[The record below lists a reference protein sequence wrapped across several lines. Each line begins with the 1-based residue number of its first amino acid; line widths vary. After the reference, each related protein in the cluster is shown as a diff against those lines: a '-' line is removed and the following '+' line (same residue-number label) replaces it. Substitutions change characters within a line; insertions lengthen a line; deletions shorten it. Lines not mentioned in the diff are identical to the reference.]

1 MKIQYVPQQFVAQT
15 WPRVEEHIKSAMEY
29 GHGDYT
35 LDQIKLL
42 VSMGQWLLL
51 VAIDEEGHIHGAATA
66 SFINYPNDRVA
77 FITFIGGRLIS
88 NQNTFKEMCDILKS
102 NGATKV
108 QGMARPAIARLWK
121 RYGFNERSTLVE
133 TKI

>member
-1 MKIQYVPQQFVAQT
+1 MRVQYVPQQYVAQL
-15 WPRVEEHIKSAMEY
+15 WPRVEEHIRAAMEH

-42 VSMGQWLLL
+42 VCVGQWLLL
-51 VAIDEEGHIHGAATA
+51 VVIDEEGNIHGAATS

-77 FITFIGGRLIS
+77 FITFVGGRLIS
-88 NQNTFKEMCDILKS
+88 NGDTFKEMCDILKS

-108 QGMARPAIARLWK
+108 QGYCRPSVVRLFK
-121 RYGFNERSTLVE
+121 QYGFKERSVVMEVKL
-133 TKI
+133 

>member
-1 MKIQYVPQQFVAQT
+1 MKVQYVPQQFVAQT
-15 WPRVEEHIKSAMEY
+15 WPRVEEYVKSALDY

-35 LDQIKLL
+35 LDQIRLL
-42 VSMGQWLLL
+42 VSLGNWLLL
-51 VAIDEEGHIHGAATA
+51 VAVDEEGHIHGATTV

-88 NQNTFKEMCDILKS
+88 NQDTFKEMCGILKN

-121 RYGFNERSTLVE
+121 RYGFEERSTLVE
-133 TKI
+133 VKI